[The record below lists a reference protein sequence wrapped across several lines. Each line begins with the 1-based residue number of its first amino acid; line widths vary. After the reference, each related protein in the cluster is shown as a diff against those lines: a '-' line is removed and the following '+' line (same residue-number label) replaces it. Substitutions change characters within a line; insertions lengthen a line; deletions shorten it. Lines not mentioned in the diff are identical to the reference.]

1 MTKQTVRDI
10 DVEGKRILVRVDY
23 NVPIKD
29 GEVGD
34 TLRIKASFETIN
46 YLLGKNCGIVLMSH
60 LGRPD
65 GKVDPKLSL
74 APVAKKASEL
84 LGHEIGFVDECVG
97 PRVKEAVEALKPGEI
112 LLLENLRFHPEEEKN
127 DKGFAKELSEW
138 GEIYV
143 DDAFAVIHRAH
154 ASTVGVTEYLSSVAG
169 LLVEQEIDHIQGS
182 LDHPNRPLA
191 AIIGGAKVSTKIELL
206 EALIPKVD
214 ILMIGGAM
222 ANTFFMGE
230 GHEIG
235 KSLAEPD
242 FVDTVKKLV
251 KEAEKEDTVL
261 LLPEDVVVSK
271 SIEEAKDVRTVKLE
285 AVGKDDIIVDA
296 APSFAAALKEA
307 MYEVLDFDNKGTV
320 IWNGPIGID
329 EITEFA
335 AGSKAVADEILD
347 LKAISII
354 GGGDTAAYVDDHGL
368 HDKFTW
374 VSTGGGA
381 SLELMSGK
389 ELPGVAALR
398 DSAHA

>member
-10 DVEGKRILVRVDY
+10 DLEGKRVLVRVDY

-34 TLRIKASFETIN
+34 TLRIKASFETIK
-46 YLLGKNCGIVLMSH
+46 YLLNKNCSIVLMSH

-84 LGHEIGFVDECVG
+84 LGHEIGFVDDCIG
-97 PRVKEAVEALKPGEI
+97 PKVKAAVNALKPGEI

-127 DKGFAKELSEW
+127 DKAFAKELSAW
-138 GEIYV
+138 GEVYV

-154 ASTVGVTEYLSSVAG
+154 ASTVGVTEYLPSVAG
-169 LLVEQEIDHIQGS
+169 FLVEKEIDHIQGS

-206 EALIPKVD
+206 QALIPKVD
-214 ILMIGGAM
+214 IMIIGGAM
-222 ANTFFMGE
+222 ANTFFLGE
-230 GHEIG
+230 GHKVG

-242 FVDTVKKLV
+242 FVDTVKDLV

-271 SIEEAKDVRTVKLE
+271 SLEEAKDIRTIKLTE
-285 AVGKDDIIVDA
+285 VAEDDYIVDA
-296 APSFAAALKEA
+296 APSLAAALKEA

-320 IWNGPIGID
+320 IWNGPIGVD
-329 EITEFA
+329 EIPEFA
-335 AGSKAVADEILD
+335 AGSKAIADEILD

-354 GGGDTAAYVDDHGL
+354 GGGDTAAYVDDHGM

-389 ELPGVAALR
+389 VLPGVAALR